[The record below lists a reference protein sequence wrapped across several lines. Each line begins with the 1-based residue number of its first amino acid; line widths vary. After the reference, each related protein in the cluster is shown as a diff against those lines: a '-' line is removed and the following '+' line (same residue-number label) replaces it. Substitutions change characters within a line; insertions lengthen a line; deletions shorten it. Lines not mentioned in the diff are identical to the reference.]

1 MTSSALTRCLHYPKT
16 VLAGCLLFILLCSL
30 GMQKLYFRGDYR
42 IFFSADNP
50 QLQAFEQMQYDFNK
64 SDNLLIGIAP
74 EDGNVFTP
82 RMLELVHRLTEAA
95 WYTPYVTRVDSITN
109 YQHTEALQ
117 DDLYVADL
125 VTEPASLS
133 AEQISKIQHI
143 ALNEPVLVNRLI
155 SPSGAVTAV
164 NITVQLP
171 EKNQNQEVL
180 EVWQA
185 VQQQLAEIKADYPH
199 VAFHQTGVIALNYAF
214 ASEAEQDARQLVP
227 LMFVVILLVL
237 AVLLRSVFASLAT
250 LVIIV
255 ASVCATLGLAGWA
268 GIFLSTATVNV
279 PTILMTLAVADSVHL
294 IASTQFAL
302 RRGDSR
308 HQAIAYSIARN
319 TKPVLITSLTTAAGF
334 LTLNFSEVPILRD
347 LGNMTAVGVMLA
359 CLFSLVLLPL
369 LLLKLPLKAAGPV
382 TTADSANSAGVMNWL
397 ADKVIRYHTPL
408 LLSLSLVV
416 VVSAAL
422 MSLNRVNDEAI
433 EYFAKSTEFRQS
445 NDFLEQN
452 LSGFTL
458 IDFALAGEGTNAVT
472 QPAFLQAADSFSQWL
487 LAQPEITHVNSFTD
501 TLKRLNKNMHGDDD
515 AYYRLPDDA
524 EQAAQFLLMY
534 EMSLP
539 FGLDL
544 NNQLNIDKSATR
556 ISATLYNLGSKELT
570 ALEQRA
576 LDYMT
581 EHYPQY
587 QLTAASAGLMFAH
600 IGERNMA
607 SMLKT
612 LPLALLL
619 ISALLIFSLKSWR
632 LGVISLVPNLAP
644 AIIGF
649 GIWGLISAEI
659 NLALSVVAGMS
670 LGIIVD
676 DTVHFLSKYQY
687 ARSTNLNTEQ
697 GIRYAFN
704 HVGRALWV
712 TTVVLAAGFA
722 ILMLSGFR
730 LNADMGALTA
740 LIIVVALII
749 DFLLLPACLLRFD
762 KSGESSDV

>member
-1 MTSSALTRCLHYPKT
+1 MTSSALNRCLHYPKT
-16 VLAGCLLFILLCSL
+16 VLVCCLLFIVLCSL

-42 IFFSADNP
+42 IFFSPDNP

-95 WYTPYVTRVDSITN
+95 WYTPYVTRVDSLTN
-109 YQHTEALQ
+109 YQHTEAQQ
-117 DDLYVADL
+117 DDLYVNDL
-125 VTEPASLS
+125 VLAPNSLS
-133 AEQISKIQHI
+133 AAQIDKIRDI
-143 ALNEPVLVNRLI
+143 AVNEPALVNRLV
-155 SPSGAVTAV
+155 SPSGAVTAI

-185 VQQQLAEIKADYPH
+185 VQQQLDEIKADYPD

-214 ASEAEQDARQLVP
+214 ASEAEKDARQLVP
-227 LMFVVILLVL
+227 LMFAAILIAL
-237 AVLLRSVFASLAT
+237 ALLLRSVFASLAT
-250 LVIIV
+250 LIVIV
-255 ASVCATLGLAGWA
+255 VSVCATLGLAGWA
-268 GIFLSTATVNV
+268 GIFLSTATINV

-294 IASTQFAL
+294 IASTQFAMA
-302 RRGDSR
+302 RGDSKR
-308 HQAIAYSIARN
+308 QAVEYSVARN

-347 LGNMTAVGVMLA
+347 FGNMTAVGVMLA
-359 CLFSLVLLPL
+359 CLFSLVLLPV
-369 LLLKLPLKAAGPV
+369 LLLKLPLKAAGTATSPD
-382 TTADSANSAGVMNWL
+382 TTMQTGAMSWL
-397 ADKVIRYHTPL
+397 ADKVIRHHNAL
-408 LLSLSLVV
+408 LIVLTLVV
-416 VVSAAL
+416 AGSAAL
-422 MSLNRVNDEAI
+422 ISLNRVNDEAI
-433 EYFAKSTEFRQS
+433 KYFAKSTEFRQS

-458 IDFALAGEGTNAVT
+458 IDFSLAAEGTNAVT
-472 QPAFLQAADSFSQWL
+472 QPAFLQAADAFSQWL

-501 TLKRLNKNMHGDDD
+501 TLKRLNKNMHNDDES
-515 AYYRLPDDA
+515 YYRLPDNA

-556 ISATLYNLGSKELT
+556 ISTTLYNLGSKELT
-570 ALEQRA
+570 AIEQRA
-576 LDYMT
+576 LDYMA

-587 QLTAASAGLMFAH
+587 QLSAASAGLMFAH

-632 LGVISLVPNLAP
+632 LGIISLVPNLAP

-687 ARSTNLNTEQ
+687 ARSTNLSTEQ
-697 GIRYAFN
+697 AIRYAFN

-730 LNADMGALTA
+730 LNADMGMLTA
-740 LIIVVALII
+740 LIIVIALII

-762 KSGESSDV
+762 KSGETSDV